1 MALHEDIQSVSE
13 HQLYKTLAPLVSV
26 ALIGIV
32 GWLLT
37 SIMDLENKSLKNE
50 QAITVIQN
58 DSEDVWDD
66 IEAIIRLPI
75 ISKMLFTDI
84 DFSIKWC
91 LPSYLSC
98 GLLYPLP
105 MCILIFVTS
114 LCNFSM
120 SSHTSSL
127 SFCMTVIACS
137 FLNALFSKSI
147 MLVSNQPTIPIKAT
161 LTSGARVL

>member
-1 MALHEDIQSVSE
+1 MALHKDIQSVSE

-66 IEAIIRLPI
+66 IENLQRDVTNIRI
-75 ISKMLFTDI
+75 RIGNG
-84 DFSIKWC
+84 
-91 LPSYLSC
+91 Y
-98 GLLYPLP
+98 
-105 MCILIFVTS
+105 
-114 LCNFSM
+114 
-120 SSHTSSL
+120 
-127 SFCMTVIACS
+127 
-137 FLNALFSKSI
+137 
-147 MLVSNQPTIPIKAT
+147 SNPHDK
-161 LTSGARVL
+161 

>member
-1 MALHEDIQSVSE
+1 MALHKDIQSVSE

-66 IEAIIRLPI
+66 IESLQRDVTNIRI
-75 ISKMLFTDI
+75 RIGNG
-84 DFSIKWC
+84 
-91 LPSYLSC
+91 Y
-98 GLLYPLP
+98 
-105 MCILIFVTS
+105 
-114 LCNFSM
+114 
-120 SSHTSSL
+120 
-127 SFCMTVIACS
+127 
-137 FLNALFSKSI
+137 
-147 MLVSNQPTIPIKAT
+147 SNPHDK
-161 LTSGARVL
+161 

>member
-1 MALHEDIQSVSE
+1 MALHKDIQSVSE

-66 IEAIIRLPI
+66 IESLQRDVTNIRIRIGNGYNNPHD
-75 ISKMLFTDI
+75 K
-84 DFSIKWC
+84 
-91 LPSYLSC
+91 
-98 GLLYPLP
+98 
-105 MCILIFVTS
+105 
-114 LCNFSM
+114 
-120 SSHTSSL
+120 
-127 SFCMTVIACS
+127 
-137 FLNALFSKSI
+137 
-147 MLVSNQPTIPIKAT
+147 
-161 LTSGARVL
+161 